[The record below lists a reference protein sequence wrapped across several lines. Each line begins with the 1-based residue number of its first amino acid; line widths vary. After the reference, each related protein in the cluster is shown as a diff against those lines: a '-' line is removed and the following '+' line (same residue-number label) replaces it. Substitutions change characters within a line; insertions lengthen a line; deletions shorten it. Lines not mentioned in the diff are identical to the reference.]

1 MTRILQILL
10 GLNIAICIICAS
22 VTLTLN
28 CGALYDADIRNYGLE
43 ESTGMTYDEIRA
55 EYDAMIRYNNIGG
68 PDRLEFPTFAMS
80 ETGRIHFEQVRVVFQ
95 AIEYALIV
103 TAVVSVLGI
112 ILSFRRRLHLYKL
125 FTFVFAVG
133 IPGAV
138 GLAAA
143 ADWNAFFTNFHSI
156 VFGNTYWIFDE
167 TTDPVI
173 TILPDGYF
181 LHCLIM
187 IIGVTLAAAV
197 VFLLLYLFAKKNN
210 PWPVGNNEQQNNE

>member
-1 MTRILQILL
+1 MSRFLQILL
-10 GLNIAICIICAS
+10 GLNIALCIICAA
-22 VTLTLN
+22 VTITLN
-28 CGALYDADIRNYGLE
+28 CGALYDADIRNFALE
-43 ESTGMTYDEIRA
+43 ESTGMTYEQIRA
-55 EYDAMIRYNNIGG
+55 EYNAMIEYNNIGG

-80 ETGRIHFEQVRVVFQ
+80 DTGRIHFEQVRVVFQ

-103 TAVVSVLGI
+103 TAVISVIGI
-112 ILSFRRRLHLYKL
+112 LLSVKFKKHLYKL
-125 FTFVFAVG
+125 FTFVFALG

-187 IIGVTLAAAV
+187 IIGITLAAAV
-197 VFLLLYLFAKKNN
+197 VFLLLYLLAKRKQRI
-210 PWPVGNNEQQNNE
+210 GSSAY